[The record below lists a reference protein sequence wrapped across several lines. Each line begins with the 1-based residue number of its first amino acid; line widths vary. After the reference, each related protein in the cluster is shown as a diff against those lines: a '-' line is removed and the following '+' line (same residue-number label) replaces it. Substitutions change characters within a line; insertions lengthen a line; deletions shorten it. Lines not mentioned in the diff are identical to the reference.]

1 MMTTLAE
8 PAKVHSTQRNRK
20 VPFSEIADPGTYIS
34 NETGNLFRVP
44 EDALVV
50 GRSPL
55 VEIVS
60 KGGTMMTQLSGDPW
74 LPISK
79 ARQLA
84 ADADLSINF

>member
-1 MMTTLAE
+1 MTTIAE
-8 PAKVHSTQRNRK
+8 KTSVHTTQQNRK
-20 VPFSEIADPGTYIS
+20 VPFCELTEPGSYIS
-34 NETGNLFRVP
+34 NTTGNLFRVP

-55 VEIVS
+55 IEIVS
-60 KGGTMMTQLSGDPW
+60 KSGTMMTRISDDPW